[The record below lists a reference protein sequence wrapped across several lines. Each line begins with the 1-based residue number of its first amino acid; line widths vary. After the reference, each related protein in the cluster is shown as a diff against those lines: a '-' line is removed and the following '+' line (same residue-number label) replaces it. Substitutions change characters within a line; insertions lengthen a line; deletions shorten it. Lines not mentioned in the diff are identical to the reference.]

1 MVKGETK
8 KFGRD
13 GVGFG
18 VVEEGEGGNKVV
30 KVFAMVVFDSKVIYH
45 QRKDNVTGNVTEE
58 TGGGGRV
65 KAVGG
70 KVGEETVLG
79 QLACLLQSVHRFVDA
94 EKEVGFAGGGR
105 LDEGEKLKVRE
116 DRVREKVGWDL
127 DELGMGKG
135 SAEVIVREVY

>member
-1 MVKGETK
+1 MVNSKAEE
-8 KFGRD
+8 FGRD

-45 QRKDNVTGNVTEE
+45 QREDNVTGNVTEK

-105 LDEGEKLKVRE
+105 LDEGVKVKVRGQSQRK
-116 DRVREKVGWDL
+116 DG
-127 DELGMGKG
+127 LG
-135 SAEVIVREVY
+135 S